1 MVDSKFNSVFYP
13 KNNKKLKTPTALKR
27 KLNLQAPKGYSYEL
41 MKGTDDMYCLRSK
54 KNLKE
59 NSFQV
64 RIQFPVVFEGMKI
77 RNIDE
82 LQQAIY
88 RTQKPF
94 KLDQTLQN
102 NPPTIIHLR
111 GNGVTHQFI
120 GPVEKFPDL
129 EPLKIKI
136 GNHELLIPIKR
147 VPYSSLTEIK
157 IVSDGNNLIKLELIV
172 HEDTSEIKIIAGLNY
187 DYLTTLDDF
196 FENEDII
203 CSFFS
208 EGVTIYNKNMKPDKQ
223 QIESFKYNRSFFIA
237 LKHIQKKLDILFNFP
252 QKIDN
257 DDVLFTKLLFES
269 FVNKRVVALK
279 HKKHISFLF
288 DKGKYDSSKYE
299 LKENEKIGVIR
310 PVELSLELFGAK
322 VDLLEYNIYP
332 KMTFKKIIDKN
343 SEEIEM
349 VFDLPDNN
357 NHFMLFTME
366 SIDDFN
372 MTSDGQGLFKLVDN
386 AIPIEDIDFSLV
398 S

>member
-27 KLNLQAPKGYSYEL
+27 KLNSQAPKGYSYEL
-41 MKGTDDMYCLRSK
+41 MAGTDDMYCLRSK

-64 RIQFPVVFEGMKI
+64 RIKFPVEFEGMKI

-82 LQQAIY
+82 LQEAIY

-111 GNGVTHQFI
+111 GSGVTQQFI

-136 GNHELLIPIKR
+136 GNHELFVPIKR
-147 VPYSSLTEIK
+147 IPYASLTEIK
-157 IVSDGNNLIKLELIV
+157 IVSDSNHLIKLELIV

-187 DYLTTLDDF
+187 NCLTTLNDF

-208 EGVTIYNKNMKPDKQ
+208 EGMTIYNKNMKPDKQ
-223 QIESFKYNRSFFIA
+223 QIESFKYNHSFFTA
-237 LKHIQKKLDILFNFP
+237 LKYIQKELDISFNFP

-257 DDVLFTKLLFES
+257 DDVFFTKLLFES

-279 HKKHISFLF
+279 HKKQISLLF
-288 DKGKYDSSKYE
+288 DKGKYDGSKHE
-299 LKENEKIGVIR
+299 LNEDEKIGVIR

-332 KMTFKKIIDKN
+332 QMTFKRIIEKN
-343 SEEIEM
+343 SEEMEM

-357 NHFMLFTME
+357 NHFILLTLD
-366 SIDDFN
+366 SIDDFD
-372 MTSDGQGLFKLVDN
+372 MTSDGQELFKLVDN
-386 AIPIEDIDFSLV
+386 AIPIGSIDFSLV
-398 S
+398 F